1 MNVKDLLQNVPL
13 FYNLSPGSLDMI
25 TPLFE
30 EENHS
35 DGTRIIQEGDPGESM
50 FVIVSGRVSITKY
63 AGEGNEVLIT
73 KLMEGS
79 YFGEIALIN
88 SQPRTANVIADGE
101 TTLLRLRKSV
111 FDELLAE
118 NSDFAVHFYRN
129 CLSESMTRMR
139 ETATNLT
146 VSQNVLLQTSNRLD
160 KIDADLSDAKTVQ
173 DYFLSV
179 AELEKEGSIGSGI
192 RHSYIYRPYLDVGGD
207 FLNLTCLGAGRYGI
221 LIADVMG
228 HGISA
233 ALATG
238 VIRSA
243 YTIFSKQS
251 ADDPSGLMGKLND
264 HLYEI
269 FPSRFATAYY
279 ALIDSEQGV
288 VRLCKAGH
296 MHPLVW
302 KAADGSLHA
311 INLPGLGLG
320 IKPNL
325 KFVEGSIDFTPGD
338 RMLFFTDGITEQKNP
353 EREMYGIERLESA
366 FTALCRSGSG
376 QIVQDIF
383 RDIEQFKGKVEFQD
397 DITLFLLE
405 F

>member
-1 MNVKDLLQNVPL
+1 MNIHDILLRVPL
-13 FYNLSPGSLDMI
+13 FNGLSSGSIDMI

-30 EENHS
+30 EEIHAEGS
-35 DGTRIIQEGDPGESM
+35 RIIQEGEPGDSM
-50 FVIVSGRVSITKY
+50 FVIVAGKVKITKHG
-63 AGEGNEVLIT
+63 GEGNEVLIT
-73 KLMEGS
+73 RLGEGS

-111 FDELLAE
+111 FDGLLQD

-129 CLSESMTRMR
+129 CLGETLARMR

-146 VSQNVLLQTSNRLD
+146 VSQNVLLQTSSRLD
-160 KIDADLSDAKTVQ
+160 KIDADLSNARTVQ

-179 AELEKEGSIGSGI
+179 AELEKEGSLGSGI
-192 RHSYIYRPYLDVGGD
+192 RQSYIYRPYLDVGGD
-207 FLNLTCLGAGRYGI
+207 FLNLTCLGSSKYGI

-251 ADDPSGLMGKLND
+251 GLDPAELMSRLND

-269 FPSRFATAYY
+269 FPNRFATGYY
-279 ALIDSEQGV
+279 ALIDSEQYKI
-288 VRLCKAGH
+288 RLCKAGH
-296 MHPLVW
+296 MHPLIWRASASALV
-302 KAADGSLHA
+302 KV
-311 INLPGLGLG
+311 NLPGLGLG
-320 IKPNL
+320 IRPNMR
-325 KFVEGSIDFTPGD
+325 FSEGIIDVAPGD
-338 RMLFFTDGITEQKNP
+338 RLLFFTDGITEQKNMQ
-353 EREMYGIERLESA
+353 REMYGVERLESVY
-366 FTALCRSGSG
+366 TESCRSGSG

-383 RDIEQFKGKVEFQD
+383 HDLEDFKGKVEFQD